1 MSKAGTGL
9 SITSKCSQVKT
20 RFVGE
25 VHAVAWRL
33 RRGPA
38 RPPLF
43 LYKISIGD
51 SELRSMSAL
60 AHFVVSSRTSCEVRE
75 WDGPAALPPP
85 TGLRVRRG
93 LVRKGSPPCPARPLF
108 TQ

>member
-43 LYKISIGD
+43 LYKITIGD
-51 SELRSMSAL
+51 SDLINVCFGPFCGLKSDILRGPRRAITGPYAAMLYRL
-60 AHFVVSSRTSCEVRE
+60 ADVHLQ
-75 WDGPAALPPP
+75 P
-85 TGLRVRRG
+85 
-93 LVRKGSPPCPARPLF
+93 
-108 TQ
+108 